1 MPLIAALAKVHR
13 RRWRLAAHVHP
24 SPRTAAS
31 SAGAAFVLPS
41 ARVGWGRLP
50 VRPAAPSVKRRAPVT
65 FTSRSFSGPLLMRRL
80 FGDAAGD
87 VVALLAAPSTEE
99 TAEPLLRLAGRTW
112 TADQARVIGEL
123 RALMLGETT
132 PAQFWGDDPAA
143 DELRL
148 RPLRSGDA
156 VPGALGWGRFLAWA
170 GARLEAAPVGK
181 LPPELARAATAGL
194 VSARGYRDAFRI
206 LTRRGRV
213 PWAFREPLGL
223 VALRCALD
231 GVFLPQFIAYLL
243 PRKRR
248 RRADGSSPWTPSLLA
263 LHAYHARHDVA
274 GIVHLTAAL
283 VAADIRERLVFFAS
297 RDTAA
302 FLRRQWGAPLP
313 PDADQS
319 LSDAVL
325 LLRLRAYRFEQFRL
339 SPWPREWGG
348 PDVNA
353 VVEAVA
359 RMLGRRDH
367 AHALEVFLDDRL
379 ATAALFA
386 AIGYAPSAHAQLAQA
401 DVAPSLLEA
410 RRALERA
417 PVRPLA
423 EPSALLPERPWG
435 AEAERVF
442 QRLRSTPEPAV
453 ALASPHWMLGQARGA
468 LMSRL
473 MAEGRFEAARAVRP
487 VLDRADLRRDLEP
500 FWILPGSA
508 ENGAAVED
516 LARWLAARSR
526 TRPGEAAWLRF
537 AEDTCRRLWREE
549 A

>member
-1 MPLIAALAKVHR
+1 M
-13 RRWRLAAHVHP
+13 
-24 SPRTAAS
+24 
-31 SAGAAFVLPS
+31 
-41 ARVGWGRLP
+41 
-50 VRPAAPSVKRRAPVT
+50 
-65 FTSRSFSGPLLMRRL
+65 
-80 FGDAAGD
+80 
-87 VVALLAAPSTEE
+87 
-99 TAEPLLRLAGRTW
+99 
-112 TADQARVIGEL
+112 
-123 RALMLGETT
+123 
-132 PAQFWGDDPAA
+132 
-143 DELRL
+143 
-148 RPLRSGDA
+148 
-156 VPGALGWGRFLAWA
+156 
-170 GARLEAAPVGK
+170 
-181 LPPELARAATAGL
+181 
-194 VSARGYRDAFRI
+194 
-206 LTRRGRV
+206 
-213 PWAFREPLGL
+213 
-223 VALRCALD
+223 
-231 GVFLPQFIAYLL
+231 
-243 PRKRR
+243 
-248 RRADGSSPWTPSLLA
+248 
-263 LHAYHARHDVA
+263 
-274 GIVHLTAAL
+274 
-283 VAADIRERLVFFAS
+283 VFFAS

-302 FLRRQWGAPLP
+302 FLRRRWGAPLP

-359 RMLGRRDH
+359 RMLGHRDD

-410 RRALERA
+410 RRALEHA
-417 PVRPLA
+417 PPRPLA

-442 QRLRSTPEPAV
+442 QRLRSTPEPSV

-473 MAEGRFEAARAVRP
+473 VAEGRFEAARAVRP

-500 FWILPGSA
+500 FWILPGGA
-508 ENGAAVED
+508 EDGAAVEG

-526 TRPGEAAWLRF
+526 TRPAEAAWLRF